1 MINREEIAQKGLE
14 FGVHVADVQRDYV
27 LGWFLLAVYSAT
39 ALRDSLVLKGG
50 NCLRKAYFPNTRFSV
65 DVDFSTQD
73 AVDESF
79 VMQEFNRACE
89 FVSGQAGV
97 VFEAPRNNIRVQGQL
112 DEKRRVFDVRLYFRD
127 FYGYADHIVI
137 RLSIDITEFD
147 RIYLPAQARQVIHP
161 YSDSDRCSGELRCLK
176 LEEMVANKL
185 KCLLQRR
192 HVPDVYDLVYSV
204 FINRDIELDRGEVL
218 SVFLQKTIYERSPGV
233 ARQLLL
239 DLPLAALKGAWSK
252 YIVAP
257 IQGALDFDDT
267 LARFQAIINHLF
279 GAYEPTGRAS
289 FAFFPS
295 QLRTPI
301 LQAGADRKLLRL
313 TYDGVRRDVEPYA
326 LAYKRRKDGHR
337 EEYFYG
343 WDRTGGRTSG
353 PGIKAFVN
361 SKIQG
366 VEVSDEAFDP
376 RYPIELAKAGE
387 HTGRGYFSGTRFGS
401 GRGIGSVS
409 RLRHGWR
416 YAIECS
422 YCSRQFKRM
431 RRDTAMKPHKDA
443 YGNDCYGRRGV
454 IVDQKFV

>member
-1 MINREEIAQKGLE
+1 MISRGEIEQKGLE

-27 LGWFLLAVYSAT
+27 LGWFLLAVYSST
-39 ALRDSLVLKGG
+39 ALRNSLVLKGG

-65 DVDFSTQD
+65 DIDFSTQD
-73 AVDESF
+73 AIDQSF
-79 VMQEFNRACE
+79 VMQEFNAACQ
-89 FVSGQAGV
+89 FVSAQTGV
-97 VFEAPRNNIRVQGQL
+97 AFDVDRNNIRVQGQL
-112 DEKRRVFDVRLYFRD
+112 DEKRRVFDVRLYFKD
-127 FYGYADHIVI
+127 FYGHADHISI

-147 RIYLPAQARQVIHP
+147 RIYLPSQARRVIHP
-161 YSDSDRCSGELRCLK
+161 YSDTDRCSGELRCLK

-204 FINRDIELDRGEVL
+204 FINRDIEVDRGEVL

-257 IQGALDFDDT
+257 IQGVLDFDDT
-267 LARFQAIINHLF
+267 LGRFHSIVDELF
-279 GAYEPTGRAS
+279 GTFEPTGRAS

-295 QLRTPI
+295 HLRTPI
-301 LQAGADRKLLRL
+301 MQAGADRKIVRM
-313 TYDGVRRDVEPYA
+313 TYDGIRRDVEPYA

-343 WDRTGGRTSG
+343 WDLTGGRTSG

-361 SKIQG
+361 TKIQG
-366 VEVSDEAFDP
+366 LEISNEAFAP

-387 HTGRGYFSGTRFGS
+387 QSGRGYFSGTRFGS
-401 GRGIGSVS
+401 GHTATIS

-416 YAIECS
+416 YTIECI

-431 RRDTAMKPHKDA
+431 RRDTAMKPHKDG
-443 YGNDCYGRRGV
+443 YGNQCYGRRGV
-454 IVDQKFV
+454 IVGQDFV